1 MNIVPDVTDVEE
13 KPDVDDEGIL
23 VVVEVDKDD
32 EPVIDVKLV
41 SDDVGVV
48 DAAEL
53 EEEEVG
59 VVELEDACCCVTVA
73 VVVVPD
79 VDEVDAGV
87 KVVDEVSVQSG

>member
-13 KPDVDDEGIL
+13 KPDVDVEGIL

-53 EEEEVG
+53 EEVI
-59 VVELEDACCCVTVA
+59 VVELEDVCCCVAVA

-79 VDEVDAGV
+79 VDEVDAVV